1 MMAAEIIT
9 VFYGGPS
16 NPPEWWQQ
24 WMRTN
29 ATHHEV
35 TSATA
40 AAFNAAIDPD
50 ADYAGAEDRLRDAM
64 AVSTSRD
71 AAFAAY
77 KTADM
82 AADER
87 LQAARTASRN
97 ALAQTSVAN
106 AQAAISAW
114 QLWLEAE
121 AEAEAAV
128 ELLETI
134 TTTEGGER

>member
-1 MMAAEIIT
+1 MNI
-9 VFYGGPS
+9 
-16 NPPEWWQQ
+16 
-24 WMRTN
+24 N
-29 ATHHEV
+29 A
-35 TSATA
+35 
-40 AAFNAAIDPD
+40 
-50 ADYAGAEDRLRDAM
+50 
-64 AVSTSRD
+64 RD

-77 KTADM
+77 KTAGI

-97 ALAQTSVAN
+97 VLAQTSVAN

-121 AEAEAAV
+121 AEVSASV